1 MEREQK
7 LLSTHEA
14 DIAHAAQLNERLR
27 NQLTESEIETA
38 NREEVFEKKV
48 CGSNRKKLQVF
59 HGPNQIGTL
68 VKFVR
73 KPVLLFKIMC

>member
-14 DIAHAAQLNERLR
+14 DISQAAQLNERLR
-27 NQLTESEIETA
+27 NQLTESEVETA
-38 NREEVFEKKV
+38 NRKEEFKKKV
-48 CGSNRKKLQVF
+48 CGSNRKKMADF
-59 HGPNQIGTL
+59 HGPNQIGTI

-73 KPVLLFKIMC
+73 KTSSTF